1 MSRLLLFVAG
11 LPGPRL
17 VRAALLRAA
26 GVRTRT
32 KNIHSGCF
40 FGGPDI
46 EIGTKVFVNRQCYF
60 DVNAPIRISEGA
72 HIGPR
77 VMFLTSEHPRDERG
91 VVPEVRARP
100 ISVGRGAWVGAGA
113 CLLPGASVGEGAVVA
128 AGAVVLGAVPASE
141 VWGGVPARQLSR
153 TRGEDRD
160 DGDVR

>member
-1 MSRLLLFVAG
+1 MSRLLLFIAG

-17 VRAALLRAA
+17 LRAALLCAA

-46 EIGTKVFVNRQCYF
+46 EIGAKAFVNRQCYF
-60 DVNAPIRISEGA
+60 DVNSPIRIGDGA

-113 CLLPGASVGEGAVVA
+113 CLLPGVSVGEGAVVA
-128 AGAVVLGAVPASE
+128 AGAVVLGTVPAFE
-141 VWGGVPARQLSR
+141 VWGGVPARRLSR
-153 TRGEDRD
+153 VRGD
-160 DGDVR
+160 DQDADDVR